1 MTSRFKFRLFSAILS
16 LFWLVLTPLPV
27 YGRRSLNLWIDC
39 VFEVPTR
46 WIRHTFFPT
55 SPDYDGFFTDSINYA
70 VLLGFG
76 VLLSTLVYV
85 LIRFVNSQIYT
96 IVWFNKSILI
106 YLLAWI
112 FLVYGF
118 SKILGNQFP
127 DLATL
132 EIEKRDENKDLLFWA
147 WMGANPLLVYVI
159 GLMEIGIGLSLL
171 FKKSRKIGLIAFLF
185 AVLGILT
192 VNLIFDIGV
201 VIFSMVLLFA
211 GATALNLEKRFQEIQ
226 RPIPENIYKSM
237 KLLVILWILILA
249 GFHSHG

>member
-27 YGRRSLNLWIDC
+27 YGRRSLNLWIDR
-39 VFEVPTR
+39 VFGVPTR

-55 SPDYDGFFTDSINYA
+55 SPDYDGFFTDSVNYA

-85 LIRFVNSQIYT
+85 LIRFVNSQIYA

-118 SKILGNQFP
+118 SKIMGMQFP
-127 DLATL
+127 DLAAL
-132 EIEKRDENKDLLFWA
+132 QIEKSDENKDLLFWA

-159 GLMEIGIGLSLL
+159 GLMEISIGLSLL

-211 GATALNLEKRFQEIQ
+211 GATALNLEKRFQEIK